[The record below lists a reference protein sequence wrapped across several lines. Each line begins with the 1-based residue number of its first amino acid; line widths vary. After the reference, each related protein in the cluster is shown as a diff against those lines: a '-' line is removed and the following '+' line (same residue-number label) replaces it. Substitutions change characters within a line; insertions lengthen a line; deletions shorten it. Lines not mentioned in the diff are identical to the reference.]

1 MKIIG
6 DIGNTEVKICLV
18 DNNSII
24 KKKINIKSNDIN
36 KSKINYKLKYFKL
49 NKKKIDYI
57 VFSSVVP
64 KVYNLFSSYFK
75 LNFNKKIIEI
85 KQLKLKKLIDINVNK
100 KQVGSDRLANSIAAS
115 DLKNNYIII
124 DFGTATTFDVL
135 IKKKY
140 LGGIISPGIN
150 LSLNTLSSKASLIP
164 EINLKKITN
173 VIGKNTNDAVRS
185 GFYWGYAGLI
195 DNMIKLIKRQTKVN
209 FKVVLTGGL
218 ANLYKNSINTKCKV
232 DKDLTIKGIV
242 KITKYLI

>member
-85 KQLKLKKLIDINVNK
+85 KQLKLKKL
-100 KQVGSDRLANSIAAS
+100 
-115 DLKNNYIII
+115 
-124 DFGTATTFDVL
+124 
-135 IKKKY
+135 
-140 LGGIISPGIN
+140 
-150 LSLNTLSSKASLIP
+150 
-164 EINLKKITN
+164 
-173 VIGKNTNDAVRS
+173 
-185 GFYWGYAGLI
+185 
-195 DNMIKLIKRQTKVN
+195 MI
-209 FKVVLTGGL
+209 
-218 ANLYKNSINTKCKV
+218 
-232 DKDLTIKGIV
+232 
-242 KITKYLI
+242 